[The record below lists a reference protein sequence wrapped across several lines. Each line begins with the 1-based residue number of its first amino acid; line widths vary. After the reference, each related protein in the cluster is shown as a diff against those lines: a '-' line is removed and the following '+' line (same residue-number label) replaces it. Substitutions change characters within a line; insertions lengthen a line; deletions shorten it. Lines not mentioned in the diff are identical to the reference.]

1 MVSKHKEKEKTKKE
15 TWRIEETRPVYLQM
29 NEKEF
34 FLELFPQN
42 YELLDVKN
50 FKDFENEDFLFT
62 KDIEELNIPRSS
74 EEGGVCEC
82 VGENTNKALVLYF
95 QSIINQGIE
104 LPIFVNSKNQVM
116 DGHHR
121 IQAYYLLGRKEI
133 PIYRNKSYRN
143 HGFCWKKGLEG
154 RRRLRHKTW

>member
-1 MVSKHKEKEKTKKE
+1 MS
-15 TWRIEETRPVYLQM
+15 
-29 NEKEF
+29 EKEF

-42 YELLDVKN
+42 YELLDIKN
-50 FKDFENEDFLFT
+50 FKDFENNQFHFV
-62 KDIEELNIPRSS
+62 KDIEELNKPRNS

-82 VGENTNKALVLYF
+82 VGDNTNKALTLYF

-104 LPIFVNSKNQVM
+104 LPIFVNSKNQIM

-121 IQAYYLLGRKEI
+121 IQAYHLLGRTEI